1 MVREATKAMG
11 RGNELAN
18 GEVSYRASK
27 HGLRLRRQRH
37 MDSKESEP
45 SQEGTS
51 KRYSMS
57 NANKVGLVLAILL
70 GGWHLVWSILVATGV
85 GQVLYDF
92 ILWAHMIH
100 LAVKIGPFDL
110 TASITLIVVTAI
122 FGYVIGYI
130 ASLVWNRMH
139 R

>member
-1 MVREATKAMG
+1 
-11 RGNELAN
+11 
-18 GEVSYRASK
+18 
-27 HGLRLRRQRH
+27 
-37 MDSKESEP
+37 
-45 SQEGTS
+45 
-51 KRYSMS
+51 MS
-57 NANKVGLVLAILL
+57 NSNKVGLVFAILF

-100 LAVKIGPFDL
+100 LAVTIGPFDL

-122 FGYVIGYI
+122 LGYVIGYV